1 MKVLLDRDRFREM
14 ALTRDGYRC
23 VICGGREGL
32 SVHHIIERKLF
43 VDGGYYI
50 NNAAT
55 LCEQHHLEAEKT
67 VLTVEAVRNSAKII
81 GAIVPP
87 QLDASRR
94 YDKWGQRGSS
104 RRDQAQGAHVLRRWL
119 PEGVEGSRLAPPV
132 FSSRLRQHQNMTYGC
147 HQRRFC

>member
-1 MKVLLDRDRFREM
+1 MNVLLDRDRFRET
-14 ALTRDGYRC
+14 ALKRDGYRC
-23 VICGGREGL
+23 VICDRREGL
-32 SVHHIIERKLF
+32 SVHHIIERNLF

-67 VLTVEAVRNSAKII
+67 VLTVEAVRNAAKII

-94 YDKWGQRGSS
+94 YDKWGN
-104 RRDQAQGAHVLRRWL
+104 DVL
-119 PEGVEGSRLAPPV
+119 PDGTRLKGPM
-132 FSSRLRQHQNMTYGC
+132 FSDMFSDDGC
-147 HQRRFC
+147 QKALKAAGLLHLFSAAGYASIKI

>member
-1 MKVLLDRDRFREM
+1 MNVLLDRDRFRET
-14 ALTRDGYRC
+14 ALKRDGYRC
-23 VICGGREGL
+23 VICDRREGL

-94 YDKWGQRGSS
+94 YDKWGNE
-104 RRDQAQGAHVLRRWL
+104 VLPDGTRL
-119 PEGVEGSRLAPPV
+119 KGPMFSDDNCQKALKAAGLLHLFSAGVYASIK
-132 FSSRLRQHQNMTYGC
+132 T
-147 HQRRFC
+147 